1 MYEVEIKAY
10 LKNREE
16 VIKKL
21 QSLGCFFGEEL
32 HQVDHIFIP
41 DRVSFPPPITTP
53 VLRVRNQNGIFIFTL
68 KISQSGRQDSIE
80 RELEVGDGETMM
92 EILKLLKYKETIVVD
107 KRRIKTKLGDVE
119 IVLDD
124 VKDLGD
130 FIEAEKI
137 VSNENPEER
146 KKIQSELC
154 GLLETL
160 GVAKED
166 LLVNQKYDIMLNDVY
181 KKFGVK

>member
-1 MYEVEIKAY
+1 M
-10 LKNREE
+10 
-16 VIKKL
+16 
-21 QSLGCFFGEEL
+21 
-32 HQVDHIFIP
+32 
-41 DRVSFPPPITTP
+41 
-53 VLRVRNQNGIFIFTL
+53 
-68 KISQSGRQDSIE
+68 
-80 RELEVGDGETMM
+80 VG
-92 EILKLLKYKETIVVD
+92 L